1 VQGLVNG
8 TLGGERVVGVDLGG
22 DTSWDDLEDLLSE
35 LDEEAVESSIDLGV
49 DVGSAVLL
57 AVSDG
62 NIHKLGILGLLGG
75 SEDQGRV
82 GGGILRLVLA
92 NSCLEVSIER
102 RGVGVVVF
110 RRIAMSLPLSGGVCW
125 DGPDGGV
132 YSQTKSPK

>member
-1 VQGLVNG
+1 MQGLVNG

-22 DTSWDDLEDLLSE
+22 NTSGDDLEDLLSE

-62 NIHKLGILGLLGG
+62 NIHKLGILRLLGG

-92 NSCLEVSIER
+92 DSCLD
-102 RGVGVVVF
+102 
-110 RRIAMSLPLSGGVCW
+110 CQ
-125 DGPDGGV
+125 
-132 YSQTKSPK
+132 Y